1 MTTAPASPLVYVVDD
16 DAALRDSLCWLI
28 RSADLEVEAHPSA
41 DSFLRAFSEARPCC
55 ILLDVRMP
63 GMTGMELQEELR
75 RRGAAAPIVFMTGH
89 GDVPMAVRALKAGA
103 FDFIEKPFDDG
114 IMLDRIRAAVA
125 HHRVLLEDRAQRQA
139 VLARWQTLTP
149 RERQVMRL
157 VAGGQM
163 NKRIAHDLDIS
174 LKTVEVHRH
183 NVMEKMAAA
192 SVADLTRMLLALGD
206 AAADAG
212 PVPPVPPGPSDR

>member
-1 MTTAPASPLVYVVDD
+1 MTTALALPLVYVVDD

-28 RSADLEVEAHPSA
+28 RSAELEVEAHASA
-41 DSFLRAFSEARPCC
+41 DSFLQAFSEARPCC

-114 IMLDRIRAAVA
+114 IMLDRIQAAVA
-125 HHRVLLEDRAQRQA
+125 RHRVLLEERGQRQA

-157 VAGGQM
+157 VADGHM
-163 NKRIAHDLDIS
+163 NKRIAYDLDIS

-183 NVMEKMAAA
+183 NVMEKMAAG
-192 SVADLTRMLLALGD
+192 SVADLTRMLLMLGD
-206 AAADAG
+206 TAAEADG
-212 PVPPVPPGPSDR
+212 GKPPASAASDR